1 MMVPQ
6 NPKPYLA
13 NSSLWEPPFFVR
25 GRLCLCEVLKSWFDV
40 SKSCSTNFD
49 ISNQSVVAEVD
60 VSKGVLLQR
69 VVLIGISKQQDSRS
83 RIAVF
88 DIPKDA
94 VASFDILK
102 AVGASFDISKD
113 VGSEFWHL
121 KKQKDFEDHEKQMW
135 HLENSQT

>member
-1 MMVPQ
+1 MVLQ

-13 NSSLWEPPFFVR
+13 NSPLWEPHTSSEEGMFLWSPEKLIR
-25 GRLCLCEVLKSWFDV
+25 RLKKLFDEFWYLEP
-40 SKSCSTNFD
+40 N
-49 ISNQSVVAEVD
+49 SVFGEVD

-69 VVLIGISKQQDSRS
+69 VVLIGISKEQDSRS

-121 KKQKDFEDHEKQMW
+121 KKQKDFGDQEKQMW

>member
-1 MMVPQ
+1 MWSPE
-6 NPKPYLA
+6 KLIRRLKKLFDEFWYLEP
-13 NSSLWEPPFFVR
+13 NSVF
-25 GRLCLCEVLKSWFDV
+25 G
-40 SKSCSTNFD
+40 
-49 ISNQSVVAEVD
+49 EVD

-69 VVLIGISKQQDSRS
+69 VVLIGISKEQDSRS